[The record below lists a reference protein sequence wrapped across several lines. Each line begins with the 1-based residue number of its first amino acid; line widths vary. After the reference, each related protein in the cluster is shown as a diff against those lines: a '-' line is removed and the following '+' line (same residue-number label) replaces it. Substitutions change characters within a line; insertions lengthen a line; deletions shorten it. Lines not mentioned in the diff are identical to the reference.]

1 MRNKILSIMA
11 VVMAVAMLLTACD
24 DHIQEDLSWHSW
36 QVGMVYGANG
46 DITTYERCV
55 ASGNTPE
62 AVVFYIDTED
72 AISGKAYAVSLYDN
86 RSLAFSATD
95 TTYAAQGTSAD
106 ITAFDGESNT
116 TALRY
121 YQIAS
126 PIADAVDAKY
136 FIPSVAEMYKLFVAR
151 DVVNITIAQCGG
163 DLLPTSDTNCWY
175 WTSTECEDA
184 ETDRAWRFS
193 LYSGRFESTDKHTSL
208 PVRPIMMIR
217 LNQEEQ
223 QEEQQ

>member
-1 MRNKILSIMA
+1 MRNKILSM
-11 VVMAVAMLLTACD
+11 MAVAAFGLLFTACD
-24 DHIQEDLSWHSW
+24 DHIEEDLSWHSW

-46 DITTYERCV
+46 DITTYEKCV

-62 AVVFYIDTED
+62 AVVFYIDTDD
-72 AISGKAYAVSLYDN
+72 AISGIAYAVSLKDN
-86 RSLAFSATD
+86 RSSAFSSTD
-95 TTYAAQGTSAD
+95 TIYAAQGTSTD

-126 PIADAVDAKY
+126 PIAENVDAKY
-136 FIPSVAEMYKLFVAR
+136 FIPSVAEMYKLYVAR
-151 DVVNITIAQCGG
+151 DVVNATIAQCGG
-163 DLLPTSDTNCWY
+163 DMLPTSDTDCWY

-184 ETDRAWRFS
+184 DTDRAWRFS
-193 LYSGRFESTDKHTSL
+193 LYSGRFENTDKHTSL

-223 QEEQQ
+223 E